1 MFRFA
6 QHDICRC
13 SAVIL
18 SVPSVILSVPSVIL
32 SVSEGSFYQFLNG
45 SSIIVAL
52 PFLNAPLS

>member
-32 SVSEGSFYQFLNG
+32 SVPSVILSVSEGSFY
-45 SSIIVAL
+45 
-52 PFLNAPLS
+52 